1 MIRKIDNITSIDK
14 FLSLFP
20 IYTEDLAAARSALTA
35 AWESVLQKRIGNLQ
49 NGNIPHDAL
58 HSLRMAYTLAG
69 LGMDSGTIVC
79 ALLYSENNTPAF
91 SEEEITAAFGA
102 SVVPILQAAA
112 TFSDIK
118 LYNKRKDPAGTICKM
133 FLSMVNDLR
142 IMIFLLAD
150 RLDKIQYVSEYPE
163 NRRKPMVHEIIEIW
177 APLAQRMGI
186 STIQHELE
194 DLSLKYLNREA
205 FNQIKAVV
213 AAKKKEREAFLQSV
227 EHSLYAI
234 MQENGISVKVQSRA
248 KHFWSIYQK
257 MVKRNKTADELYDLL
272 AVRILCASVS
282 ECYTILGLV
291 HTLWK
296 PLEGRFKD
304 YIAMSKPNGYQSLHT
319 TVLCDEGQTLEI
331 QIRTHDMHEV
341 AERGVASHWV
351 YKKRDSHSTV
361 NETELSFVR
370 QVKILSEKKYNDDE
384 FLAQLKNDLLGDS
397 IYVFTPQGD
406 IIELPAGSTA
416 IDFAYSIH
424 SEIGEKIISA
434 RADGVIIP
442 LSRPLKNTQVIE
454 IITHPH
460 AHPTL
465 NQYANAHT
473 SKARQKIRAW
483 LQQHTETAQTGD
495 KSGKS
500 DDTLSAERE
509 AKQPHHRGKGE
520 PQTEEP
526 AILQI
531 RIDDSTNFLVKFA
544 KCCNPTAKDSVCG
557 YVSRGRGVI
566 IHKKDCPNLKKI
578 PEIDD
583 RIIQV
588 ELITGEKK
596 QKQQSD

>member
-1 MIRKIDNITSIDK
+1 MIRKIDNITSSDI
-14 FLSLFP
+14 FLSKFP
-20 IYTEDLAAARSALTA
+20 LYTENSDSQRKALTA
-35 AWESVLQKRIGNLQ
+35 AWDSVVQKRIGNSAT
-49 NGNIPHDAL
+49 GSIPHDAL
-58 HSLRMAYTLAG
+58 HSLRMAYTLAE

-91 SEEEITAAFGA
+91 SEEEINHIFGT
-102 SVVPILQAAA
+102 SVVQILQAAA
-112 TFSDIK
+112 TFSDVK

-150 RLDKIQYVSEYPE
+150 RLDKIQYIFEYPE
-163 NRRKPMVHEIIEIW
+163 NRRKAMVHEIIEIW

-186 STIQHELE
+186 STIQHEME
-194 DLSLKYLNREA
+194 DLSLKYLHREA
-205 FNQIKAVV
+205 FNQIKEVV

-227 EHSLYAI
+227 ERSLYTI
-234 MQENGISVKVQSRA
+234 MEENGLSVTVQSRA

-272 AVRILCASVS
+272 AVRILCSSVN

-296 PLEGRFKD
+296 PLAGRFKD

-319 TVLCDEGQTLEI
+319 TVICTEGQTLEI
-331 QIRTHDMHEV
+331 QIRTYGMHEI

-351 YKKRDSHSTV
+351 YKKRDSHSSV
-361 NETELSFVR
+361 NESELSFVR
-370 QVKILSEKKYNDDE
+370 QVKMLSEKKYNDDE

-397 IYVFTPQGD
+397 IYVFTPRGD

-424 SEIGEKIISA
+424 SEIGEKIVSA

-454 IITHPH
+454 IITHPQ
-460 AHPTL
+460 AHPTR

-483 LQQHTETAQTGD
+483 LQQHTETTHTGD
-495 KSGKS
+495 KNDKPEEVQPERGGK
-500 DDTLSAERE
+500 L
-509 AKQPHHRGKGE
+509 PHRQRGTGE
-520 PQTEEP
+520 PQTIKP

-531 RIDDSTNFLVKFA
+531 RIDDSENFLVKFA
-544 KCCNPTAKDSVCG
+544 KCCNPAAEDAVCG

-566 IHKKDCPNLKKI
+566 IHKTDCSNLKKI
-578 PEIDD
+578 PDIENRLIA
-583 RIIQV
+583 V
-588 ELITGEKK
+588 ELITGEKPK
-596 QKQQSD
+596 KR